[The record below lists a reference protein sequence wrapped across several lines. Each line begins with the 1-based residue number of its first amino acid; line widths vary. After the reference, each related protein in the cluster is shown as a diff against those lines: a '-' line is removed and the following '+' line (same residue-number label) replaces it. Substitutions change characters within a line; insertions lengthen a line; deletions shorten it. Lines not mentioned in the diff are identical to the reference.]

1 MRVDTFEDSIISLFP
16 NAPTTIDY
24 NLHREVKRIS
34 ILQWTY
40 IYIYIYIYIGLLIVV
55 TSYIMGRKKYLVVFS
70 SYMDYIQLFKGID
83 QAAGNHKYGTSLNH
97 LVWLSFGN

>member
-34 ILQWTY
+34 ILQWT
-40 IYIYIYIYIGLLIVV
+40 YIYIYIGLLIVV